1 MESATTMKKVFLSLL
16 TRSFSQPLF
25 DEIKSTFDTIKLQ
38 VENLDENEKNDEE
51 IAITF
56 QESLKSIKHDW
67 DESKKTT
74 VTNSMLE
81 QIKNNRI
88 KKNLEEID
96 INNLLKATIISSVLS
111 ANENN
116 KNLDKYMDYKI
127 EEFVYK
133 VCRSCFRKIFAYP
146 DFFFEYEDS
155 NKIRD
160 NNNKILEFIEKS
172 IIETIDEIY
181 INDKINNYLENINE
195 KINTYMN
202 KNNELLGGES
212 FNNLNN
218 NSIPTAQIINNT
230 NKPNYFDNNNKN
242 QLQNNSITM
251 NGGFNNTNEIF
262 TNNNKENF
270 SDQPNFVNQ
279 PNNIENKIN
288 NILKE
293 KDIVLSDSKKYK
305 SESSII
311 SQITK
316 NSNNNSDKNSSTD
329 SKDEKIKQIVERD
342 LGTTENIELYKA
354 ENSNDKYREI
364 FSNSSNK
371 NEKLNHSYSD
381 KRNTTEKKNIINKQ
395 KFFNNYLN
403 L

>member
-25 DEIKSTFDTIKLQ
+25 DEIKNTFDTIKLQ

-56 QESLKSIKHDW
+56 QQSLKSIKHDW

-74 VTNSMLE
+74 VANSMLD
-81 QIKNNRI
+81 QIKSNRI

-96 INNLLKATIISSVLS
+96 VSNLLKATIISSVLS
-111 ANENN
+111 ANENY
-116 KNLDKYMDYKI
+116 KNLDKYMNYKI
-127 EEFVYK
+127 EEFVYQ

-146 DFFFEYEDS
+146 DFFLEYEDS
-155 NKIRD
+155 NRIRD

-181 INDKINNYLENINE
+181 INDKINYYLENINE
-195 KINTYMN
+195 KINIYTN
-202 KNNELLGGES
+202 KNELLGGES
-212 FNNLNN
+212 FNNLN
-218 NSIPTAQIINNT
+218 PAPQIINNT
-230 NKPNYFDNNNKN
+230 NKPNYFDNIN
-242 QLQNNSITM
+242 QSQNNSITM
-251 NGGFNNTNEIF
+251 NGGFNNSNEIF
-262 TNNNKENF
+262 TNNKNENF
-270 SDQPNFVNQ
+270 NNQPNFVNQ
-279 PNNIENKIN
+279 SNNMENKIN

-316 NSNNNSDKNSSTD
+316 NSNNNSNKDSSTD

-371 NEKLNHSYSD
+371 NEKLNHSYSE